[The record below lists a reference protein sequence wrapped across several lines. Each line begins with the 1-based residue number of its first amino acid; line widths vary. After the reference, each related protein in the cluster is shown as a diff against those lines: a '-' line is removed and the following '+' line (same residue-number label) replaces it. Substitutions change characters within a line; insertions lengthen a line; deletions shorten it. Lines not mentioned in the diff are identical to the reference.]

1 MSRYPSTD
9 APTWVKILIII
20 LLLPVFSTPALL
32 SALPQGHEEWR
43 TIVWCFPFYLL
54 MSGWLAWI
62 SYNSRQTVAWILMV
76 LMVLS
81 TAAVW
86 MLVTCV

>member
-1 MSRYPSTD
+1 MSRYPYPE
-9 APTWVKILIII
+9 APLWVRILIII

-43 TIVWCFPFYLL
+43 TIVWCYPFYLL
-54 MSGWLAWI
+54 VSGWLAWI
-62 SYNSRQTVAWILMV
+62 TYSIRQTVSWILMV

-81 TAAVW
+81 TVAIW
-86 MLVTCV
+86 MLVNM

>member
-1 MSRYPSTD
+1 MSRYPYPE
-9 APTWVKILIII
+9 APLWVRILIII

-43 TIVWCFPFYLL
+43 TIVWCYPFYLL
-54 MSGWLAWI
+54 VSGWLAWI
-62 SYNSRQTVAWILMV
+62 TYSTRQTVSWIRMV

-81 TAAVW
+81 TVAIW
-86 MLVTCV
+86 MLVNM

>member
-1 MSRYPSTD
+1 MSRYPYPE
-9 APTWVKILIII
+9 APLWVRILILI

-43 TIVWCFPFYLL
+43 TIVWCYPFYLL
-54 MSGWLAWI
+54 VSGWLAWI
-62 SYNSRQTVAWILMV
+62 TYSTRQTVSWILMV

-81 TAAVW
+81 TVAIW
-86 MLVTCV
+86 MLVNM